1 MAKYSERYLNEDEWV
16 VEKAKRNP
24 WPLVGCWIVGVLF
37 FWVLFIPL
45 IYAIVRTVVFKKA
58 ELVLTN
64 MRLIC
69 KRGVFNTES
78 KDVTLPKVQ
87 GVYVN
92 EGFWG
97 KVFNV
102 GTIHIDTA
110 YGPIE
115 AEIQDA
121 EDFKTAINGQVEQY
135 KLDHLAKQAQ
145 WTAQEMKR
153 GAGNP
158 YAIAPTPTPVPAENK
173 VKEAAK
179 PQLVKT
185 QPVVAASPSIVDPN
199 GGYGYDIYTERK
211 IK

>member
-24 WPLVGCWIVGVLF
+24 WPLVGCWILGVLF

-121 EDFKTAINGQVEQY
+121 EDFKSAINGQVEQY

-153 GAGNP
+153 GTQGRNP
-158 YAIAPTPTPVPAENK
+158 YAIAPAIAHAET
-173 VKEAAK
+173 KETEKAQPAK
-179 PQLVKT
+179 PA
-185 QPVVAASPSIVDPN
+185 PVQQSVPSIVDPN